1 MYIRM
6 NGVPVQDQDRA
17 LTFYTEI
24 LGFQVKHNIPVGE
37 YKWLTVVSPKEPDAA
52 ELLLE
57 PISFEETKVYQKSL
71 YEKKIPW
78 TQFQVDSI
86 EAEYERL
93 SKLGVQFGM
102 KPTNVGTAIVVTLD
116 DTCGNFIQLIE
127 ML

>member
-102 KPTNVGTAIVVTLD
+102 KPTNVGTAIVLTLD